1 MKFGKHFKRQKVP
14 EWVEAYMDY
23 NALKRILREIVLFK
37 QRKQPATPLRT
48 FQRRLSL
55 HRSFGGLTVPA
66 SNPPS
71 ERDIE
76 DQVITVNSSPGES
89 SMQCYRTDFLK
100 QSKEGGD
107 IEAKFFRKL
116 DEELNKVNTFYKDKV
131 EELMNEASSLD
142 RQMDALVALR
152 IKVENPDANGS
163 SLKTYSTNT
172 ATTELS
178 PSDDLNED
186 GNSGM
191 CRQEVNGCRQDPLE
205 VLEHVKIHKPLE
217 TPISTLKGVFRDSKD
232 VELRFKKEELRKVEE
247 RLRLVFIEFYQKLRL
262 LKLFSFMNLSAFS
275 KILKKYEKITSQRAA
290 RSYME
295 MVDNSYL
302 GSSDEVTSLLER
314 VEATFVE
321 HFADSNRREGMKSLR
336 PRPKKERHKV
346 TFFSGFFSGCSAALV
361 VAVVLRIETKN
372 LMDREEGARYME
384 NIFPLYSF
392 FGYVILHMLTYAANI
407 YFWRRYRI
415 NYPFI
420 FGFKQGTELG
430 YREVFLVSTGLAVLA
445 LGSFLV
451 NLYLDLSSKTRN
463 FKTFTELVPLSLVTV
478 VLIIIFCP
486 FNILYSSSRFFF
498 IRCLFHCICAPL
510 YKVTLPDFFLAD
522 HLTSQV
528 QAIRSLELYSC
539 YYGLGEYSQRQNKC
553 HRHGVYNVFYFIVAI
568 IPYWMR
574 FLQCLRRLCEE
585 GDAVHGFNGLKYF
598 LTIVAV
604 LVRTACELKKGHA
617 WLVLAFISSA
627 IATIMN
633 TYWDIVVDWGLLR
646 RHSRNFYLRDKLV
659 ISHKSVYFAAMILN
673 VVLRLAWMQL
683 VLEFKLRSLHKMAVT
698 TIVSC
703 LEILRRGIWSFFRL
717 ENEHLNNVGRY
728 RAFKS
733 VPHPFSFYDEGND
746 DDNSEKDD

>member
-23 NALKRILREIVLFK
+23 NGLKRILREIALFK
-37 QRKQPATPLRT
+37 QSKQPATPLRT
-48 FQRRLSL
+48 FQQRLPL
-55 HRSFGGLTVPA
+55 HRSFNRLTVP
-66 SNPPS
+66 SSIPPS

-76 DQVITVNSSPGES
+76 DQVIAVNSSQGEGS
-89 SMQCYRTDFLK
+89 VQRYRTDFLK

-107 IEAKFFRKL
+107 VEAMFFGKL

-163 SLKTYSTNT
+163 SLKTYTTNT
-172 ATTELS
+172 DTTELS
-178 PSDDLNED
+178 PSNDLNEE
-186 GNSGM
+186 GNSDTEKRRINRPPHMTCSVGV
-191 CRQEVNGCRQDPLE
+191 CRQKVNGCRQDSLK

-217 TPISTLKGVFRDSKD
+217 SPISTLKGVFRDSKD

-275 KILKKYEKITSQRAA
+275 KILKKYEKITSRRAA

-295 MVDNSYL
+295 TVDNSYL

-314 VEATFVE
+314 VEATFVQ
-321 HFADSNRREGMKSLR
+321 HFSDSNRREGMKSLR
-336 PRPKKERHKV
+336 PKPKKERHKV
-346 TFFSGFFSGCSAALV
+346 TFLSGFFSGCSAALV
-361 VAVVLRIETKN
+361 IAVVLRIETKN

-451 NLYLDLSSKTRN
+451 
-463 FKTFTELVPLSLVTV
+463 
-478 VLIIIFCP
+478 
-486 FNILYSSSRFFF
+486 
-498 IRCLFHCICAPL
+498 
-510 YKVTLPDFFLAD
+510 TLPDFFLAD

-528 QAIRSLELYSC
+528 QAIRSLELYIC
-539 YYGLGEYSQRQNKC
+539 YYGLGEYSQRRNRC
-553 HRHGVYNVFYFIVAI
+553 HSHGVYNVFYFIVAI

-585 GDAVHGFNGLKYF
+585 GDVVHGFNGLKYF

-627 IATIMN
+627 VATMMN

-646 RHSRNFYLRDKLV
+646 RHSRNIYLRDKLL
-659 ISHKSVYFAAMILN
+659 ISHKSVYFAAMVLN

-717 ENEHLNNVGRY
+717 ENEHLNNVGNY

-733 VPHPFSFYDEGND
+733 VPHPFSFYDEGNG
-746 DDNSEKDD
+746 DDNSDKDD

>member
-23 NALKRILREIVLFK
+23 NGLKRILRGIVFFK
-37 QRKQPATPLRT
+37 QSKQPATPLRT
-48 FQRRLSL
+48 FQRRSSL
-55 HRSFGGLTVPA
+55 YRSFSGLTVP
-66 SNPPS
+66 SGIPPS

-76 DQVITVNSSPGES
+76 DQVIAVNSSQGEG
-89 SMQCYRTDFLK
+89 SMQCYKTDFLE

-107 IEAKFFRKL
+107 IEAMFFRKL

-172 ATTELS
+172 AATELS
-178 PSDDLNED
+178 PSDDLNGD
-186 GNSGM
+186 GSSGM
-191 CRQEVNGCRQDPLE
+191 CRQEVNGCRHDPLE
-205 VLEHVKIHKPLE
+205 VLEHVKIHNPLE
-217 TPISTLKGVFRDSKD
+217 SPISTLKGVFRYSED

-275 KILKKYEKITSQRAA
+275 KILKKYEKITSRRAA

-295 MVDNSYL
+295 IVDNSYL
-302 GSSDEVTSLLER
+302 GSSDEVSSLLER
-314 VEATFVE
+314 VEVTFVE
-321 HFADSNRREGMKSLR
+321 HFSDSNRREGMKSLR
-336 PRPKKERHKV
+336 PKLKKERHKV

-361 VAVVLRIETKN
+361 VAVVLRIETKK
-372 LMDREEGARYME
+372 LMDREEGARYLE
-384 NIFPLYSF
+384 NIFP
-392 FGYVILHMLTYAANI
+392 I
-407 YFWRRYRI
+407 YRRYRI

-451 NLYLDLSSKTRN
+451 NLYLDLGSKTRN
-463 FKTFTELVPLSLVTV
+463 FRTFTELVPLSLVSA

-486 FNILYSSSRFFF
+486 FNIIYSSSRFFF
-498 IRCLFHCICAPL
+498 IRCIFHCICAPL

-528 QAIRSLELYSC
+528 QALKSLELYIC
-539 YYGLGEYSQRQNKC
+539 YYRLAEYSQRRNRC
-553 HRHGVYNVFYFIVAI
+553 HSHGVYNVFYFIVAS

-585 GDAVHGFNGLKYF
+585 GDAVHGFNGLKY
-598 LTIVAV
+598 LPTIVAV

-646 RHSRNFYLRDKLV
+646 RHSRNFYLRDKLL
-659 ISHKSVYFAAMILN
+659 ISHKSVYFAAMVLN

-683 VLEFKLRSLHKMAVT
+683 VLEFNLCSLHKMAVT

-717 ENEHLNNVGRY
+717 ENEHLNNVGKY

-733 VPHPFSFYDEGND
+733 VPRPFSFYDEGND
-746 DDNSEKDD
+746 DSNSDKDD

>member
-23 NALKRILREIVLFK
+23 NGLKRILREIVLFK
-37 QRKQPATPLRT
+37 QSKQPATPLRT
-48 FQRRLSL
+48 FQQRLAL
-55 HRSFGGLTVPA
+55 HRSFNRLTVP
-66 SNPPS
+66 SSIPPS

-76 DQVITVNSSPGES
+76 DQVIAVNSSQGAGS
-89 SMQCYRTDFLK
+89 VQSYRTDFLK

-107 IEAKFFRKL
+107 IEAMFFRKL

-172 ATTELS
+172 DTAELS
-178 PSDDLNED
+178 PSNDLNED
-186 GNSGM
+186 GNSGV
-191 CRQEVNGCRQDPLE
+191 CRQKVNGCRQDSLK

-217 TPISTLKGVFRDSKD
+217 SPISTLKGVFRDSKD

-275 KILKKYEKITSQRAA
+275 KILKKYEKITSRRAA

-295 MVDNSYL
+295 TVDNSYL

-314 VEATFVE
+314 VEATFVQ
-321 HFADSNRREGMKSLR
+321 HFSDSNRREGMKSLR
-336 PRPKKERHKV
+336 PKPKKERHKV

-361 VAVVLRIETKN
+361 IAVVLRIETKN

-451 NLYLDLSSKTRN
+451 NLYLDLGSKTRN

-478 VLIIIFCP
+478 VLIILFCP
-486 FNILYSSSRFFF
+486 FNIIYGSSRFFF

-528 QAIRSLELYSC
+528 QAIRSLELYIC
-539 YYGLGEYSQRQNKC
+539 YYGLGEYSQRRNRC
-553 HRHGVYNVFYFIVAI
+553 HSHGVYNVFYFIVAI

-604 LVRTACELKKGHA
+604 LVRTACELKKGRA

-627 IATIMN
+627 VATIMN

-646 RHSRNFYLRDKLV
+646 RHSRNFYLRDKLL
-659 ISHKSVYFAAMILN
+659 ISHKSVYFAAMVLN

-717 ENEHLNNVGRY
+717 ENEHLNNVGKY

-733 VPHPFSFYDEGND
+733 VPHPFNFYDEGTG
-746 DDNSEKDD
+746 DDNSDKDD

>member
-23 NALKRILREIVLFK
+23 NGLKRILRGIVLFK
-37 QRKQPATPLRT
+37 QSKQPATPLRT
-48 FQRRLSL
+48 FRRRSPLS
-55 HRSFGGLTVPA
+55 RSFSGLTVP
-66 SNPPS
+66 SSLPPS

-76 DQVITVNSSPGES
+76 EQVIAVNSSQGEG
-89 SMQCYRTDFLK
+89 SMHYYRTDFFER
-100 QSKEGGD
+100 SKEGGD
-107 IEAKFFRKL
+107 IEAMFFRKL

-131 EELMNEASSLD
+131 EELMNEASLLD

-152 IKVENPDANGS
+152 IKVENPDANGP

-178 PSDDLNED
+178 PSDDLNGD
-186 GNSGM
+186 GNS
-191 CRQEVNGCRQDPLE
+191 EVNGCRQDPLE
-205 VLEHVKIHKPLE
+205 VLEHVKIHNPLE
-217 TPISTLKGVFRDSKD
+217 SPISTLKGVFRDSKD
-232 VELRFKKEELRKVEE
+232 VELKFKKEELRKVEE

-275 KILKKYEKITSQRAA
+275 KILKKYEKITTRRAA
-290 RSYME
+290 RSHME
-295 MVDNSYL
+295 IVDNSYL

-321 HFADSNRREGMKSLR
+321 HFSDSNRREGMKSLR
-336 PRPKKERHKV
+336 QKPKKERHKV

-361 VAVVLRIETKN
+361 VAVVLRIETKK
-372 LMDREEGARYME
+372 LMDREESERYME
-384 NIFPLYSF
+384 NIFPLYRF
-392 FGYVILHMLTYAANI
+392 FGFIILHMLTYAANM

-451 NLYLDLSSKTRN
+451 NLYLDLGLKIRN
-463 FKTFTELVPLSLVTV
+463 FRTFTELVPLSLVTV
-478 VLIIIFCP
+478 VLVIIFCP
-486 FNILYSSSRFFF
+486 FNIIYSSSRLFF

-528 QAIRSLELYSC
+528 QALRSLELYIC

-553 HRHGVYNVFYFIVAI
+553 HSHGVYNVFYFIVAV

-574 FLQCLRRLCEE
+574 FLQCLHRLCEE
-585 GDAVHGFNGLKYF
+585 GDAVHGFNGLKYL

-627 IATIMN
+627 VATIMN

-646 RHSRNFYLRDKLV
+646 RHSRNFYLRDKLL
-659 ISHKSVYFAAMILN
+659 ISHKSVYFAAMVLN

-683 VLEFKLRSLHKMAVT
+683 VLEFNLCSLHKMAVT

-717 ENEHLNNVGRY
+717 ENEHLNNVGKY

-733 VPHPFSFYDEGND
+733 VPHPFSFYDEGNG
-746 DDNSEKDD
+746 DDNSDKDD

>member
-89 SMQCYRTDFLK
+89 SMQCYRTDFLE

-321 HFADSNRREGMKSLR
+321 HFADSKRREGMKSLR

-346 TFFSGFFSGCSAALV
+346 TFFSG
-361 VAVVLRIETKN
+361 
-372 LMDREEGARYME
+372 EG
-384 NIFPLYSF
+384 
-392 FGYVILHMLTYAANI
+392 
-407 YFWRRYRI
+407 
-415 NYPFI
+415 
-420 FGFKQGTELG
+420 
-430 YREVFLVSTGLAVLA
+430 
-445 LGSFLV
+445 
-451 NLYLDLSSKTRN
+451 YL
-463 FKTFTELVPLSLVTV
+463 
-478 VLIIIFCP
+478 
-486 FNILYSSSRFFF
+486 
-498 IRCLFHCICAPL
+498 
-510 YKVTLPDFFLAD
+510 
-522 HLTSQV
+522 SQ
-528 QAIRSLELYSC
+528 
-539 YYGLGEYSQRQNKC
+539 
-553 HRHGVYNVFYFIVAI
+553 
-568 IPYWMR
+568 
-574 FLQCLRRLCEE
+574 
-585 GDAVHGFNGLKYF
+585 
-598 LTIVAV
+598 
-604 LVRTACELKKGHA
+604 
-617 WLVLAFISSA
+617 
-627 IATIMN
+627 
-633 TYWDIVVDWGLLR
+633 
-646 RHSRNFYLRDKLV
+646 
-659 ISHKSVYFAAMILN
+659 
-673 VVLRLAWMQL
+673 
-683 VLEFKLRSLHKMAVT
+683 
-698 TIVSC
+698 
-703 LEILRRGIWSFFRL
+703 
-717 ENEHLNNVGRY
+717 
-728 RAFKS
+728 
-733 VPHPFSFYDEGND
+733 
-746 DDNSEKDD
+746 